1 MADAGEFERDYFEV
15 TQANDFPDEFL
26 LIGGVFRN
34 PGVDY
39 HGFEVHVNPKYKERL
54 VGDPA
59 PDDEDARR
67 RFFGEPIRL
76 EVPYDTD
83 DRGWRNE
90 YLNLGPE
97 KIEAANSLYNY
108 FRGEYEPI
116 PMGWPGQYSFRMRRY
131 NAEDKPKPPPNAGD
145 QPPNAGF
152 KRGGVARDVG
162 FNMGKH
168 NGFRR

>member
-1 MADAGEFERDYFEV
+1 MADAGEDYFEV
-15 TQANDFPDEFL
+15 TQANDFPDEFA
-26 LIGGVFRN
+26 LIGFRYA
-34 PGVDY
+34 PDES
-39 HGFEVHVNPKYKERL
+39 HFFEVQVPDKYKERL

-59 PDDEDARR
+59 PDGGDARR
-67 RFFGEPIRL
+67 RFFSEPIGM

-90 YLNLGPE
+90 YRDLGPE
-97 KIEAANSLYNY
+97 QIEAANSLYNY

-116 PMGWPGQYSFRMRRY
+116 PMGGAGQYSFRMRRY
-131 NAEDKPKPPPNAGD
+131 NAKDKPKPPPNAGD

-152 KRGGVARDVG
+152 KRGGVAKDVG
-162 FNMGKH
+162 FNVGKH

>member
-1 MADAGEFERDYFEV
+1 MADAGEFKRDYFEV
-15 TQANDFPDEFL
+15 TQANDFPDEFFL
-26 LIGGVFRN
+26 KGGVFRN
-34 PGVDY
+34 NPDEPHY
-39 HGFEVHVNPKYKERL
+39 FEVLVPAKDKARL
-54 VGDPA
+54 VGVPA
-59 PDDEDARR
+59 PDGGDARR
-67 RFFGEPIRL
+67 RFFSENIGM

-90 YLNLGPE
+90 YLNLDPE

-108 FRGEYEPI
+108 FRGEYEPVPAGGGI
-116 PMGWPGQYSFRMRRY
+116 FSFRMRRY